1 MIRKR
6 LIVIVALGTFLSGWL
21 AAGWLTG
28 PTLAQAE
35 SDPAYAELQLFTDVL
50 SIVRRSYVEEVPVK
64 DLIYGAIDGMM
75 ASLDP
80 HSGFMPPDLYKELK
94 IDTRGEFGGLGIEIT
109 LKDEFLTIVTP
120 IEDTPAYRAGLEPGD
135 RIYKIDNQ
143 LTKGLEIMEAVKLMR
158 GAPGSEVTLSVMRDS
173 FDRPKDFTL
182 KREVIKIKSVK
193 PKMLDAGFGYV
204 RVAQF
209 QERTGSD
216 LENALENLNKE
227 NNGPLKGLILDLRNN
242 PGGLLDQAVEMADL
256 FLAEGK
262 IVYTKGREAD
272 ADMEFNAKRSGTEPD
287 CPMVV
292 LINGGSASASEIVAG
307 ALQDHG
313 RAVILGTQS
322 FGKGSVQ
329 TIMPLGDDSGLR
341 LTTALYYTPKGRS
354 IQAKGI
360 VPDIEVQPAEV
371 KEKQAQDSFRE
382 KDLLHHFGNGS
393 TKKEMP
399 AEKPEKIEAPDKEQ
413 PAKEEDGFGQ
423 RSDYQLQRALDLL
436 KGWQIFR
443 EIKQPAA

>member
-1 MIRKR
+1 MTSKR
-6 LIVIVALGTFLSGWL
+6 LIIMLALGVFLSGWL
-21 AAGWLTG
+21 TAGWLSV
-28 PTLAQAE
+28 PSMAQAQ
-35 SDPAYAELQLFTDVL
+35 PGAAYAELQIFTDVL

-120 IEDTPAYRAGLEPGD
+120 IEDTPAFRAGLEAGD
-135 RIYKIDNQ
+135 RIYKINDQ
-143 LTKGLEIMEAVKLMR
+143 LTKGMEIMEAVRLMR
-158 GAPGSEVTLSVMRDS
+158 GAPGSEVTISVMRDS
-173 FDRPKDFTL
+173 FERPKDFTL
-182 KREVIKIKSVK
+182 KREIIKIKSVK
-193 PKMLDAGFGYV
+193 SRTLDSGFGYV
-204 RVAQF
+204 RVTQF
-209 QERTGSD
+209 QERTSGD
-216 LENALENLNKE
+216 TEQALEALRKE
-227 NNGPLKGLILDLRNN
+227 NGGPLRGLVLDLRNN
-242 PGGLLDQAVEMADL
+242 PGGLLAQAVEMADL
-256 FLAEGK
+256 FLADGK

-272 ADMEFNAKRSGTEPD
+272 AEMEFKARRSGTEPD
-287 CPMVV
+287 YPMVI

-307 ALQDHG
+307 ALQDHA

-341 LTTALYYTPKGRS
+341 LTTALYYTPKGTS

-360 VPDIEVQPAEV
+360 TPDIEVQQAEV
-371 KEKQAQDSFRE
+371 KEKRTGDGFRE
-382 KDLLHHFGNGS
+382 KDLLHHFGNGG
-393 TKKEMP
+393 TRNEPP
-399 AEKPEKIEAPDKEQ
+399 AEKPGKPDKESAA
-413 PAKEEDGFGQ
+413 PEEDNFGQ
-423 RSDYQLQRALDLL
+423 NGDYQLMRALDLL

-443 EIKQPAA
+443 GIKQPAA

>member
-1 MIRKR
+1 MISKR
-6 LIVIVALGTFLSGWL
+6 LIVMVALATFLGGWL

-28 PTLAQAE
+28 PAAAQAQ
-35 SDPAYAELQLFTDVL
+35 SSPAYAELQLFTDVL
-50 SIVRRSYVEEVPVK
+50 SIVRRSYVEDVPVK

-120 IEDTPAYRAGLEPGD
+120 IEDTPAFRAGLEAGD

-143 LTKGLEIMEAVKLMR
+143 LTKGMEIMEAVKLMR
-158 GAPGSEVTLSVMRDS
+158 GAPGSEVTISVMRDS
-173 FDRPKDFTL
+173 FERPKDFTL

-209 QERTGSD
+209 QERTGND
-216 LENALENLNKE
+216 LERVLENLHKE

-272 ADMEFNAKRSGTEPD
+272 AEMEFNAKRSGTEPD
-287 CPMVV
+287 YPMVI

-341 LTTALYYTPKGRS
+341 LTTALYYTPKGTS

-371 KEKQAQDSFRE
+371 KERKASESFRE

-393 TKKEMP
+393 TRKEMP
-399 AEKPEKIEAPDKEQ
+399 AEKPEAPGKSDKEP

-443 EIKQPAA
+443 EIRQPAA